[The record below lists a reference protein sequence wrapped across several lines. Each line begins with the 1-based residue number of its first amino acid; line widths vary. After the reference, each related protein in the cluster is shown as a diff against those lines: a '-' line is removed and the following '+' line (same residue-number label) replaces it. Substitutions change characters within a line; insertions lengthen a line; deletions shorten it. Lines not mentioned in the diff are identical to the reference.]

1 MIPEANHEYAAYFE
15 SVNEEEAE
23 IDKLVDSKIL
33 FEMFRIFD
41 FNARFF
47 VCSFYSNI
55 GPVAMG
61 SSDGHNNHI
70 QAFKEFTSRMNIA
83 LSVSVVYSEEYVGKW
98 NLRGFIVF
106 YKKYIN

>member
-1 MIPEANHEYAAYFE
+1 MNYKCETPFE
-15 SVNEEEAE
+15 NVNEKEEA
-23 IDKLVDSKIL
+23 INKVVDSRIL